1 MIADSTAVR
10 SRSEAAGDALSV
22 APPTCDPAKHGPGDS
37 GGGAAHPFPACEP
50 GRSGRGKKKK
60 KDEQARHLSGGLWPL
75 LWVNTIKETEKQQL
89 KGARIFSEPIARA
102 AVSGLIS
109 AA

>member
-1 MIADSTAVR
+1 VTQRSTGLEIR
-10 SRSEAAGDALSV
+10 AGELRIRFRRV
-22 APPTCDPAKHGPGDS
+22 NPAEVD
-37 GGGAAHPFPACEP
+37 GA
-50 GRSGRGKKKK
+50 KKK